1 MAAIGFV
8 LISTNAGKEREVF
21 EMLERMK
28 DIVELHSLFGEYDI
42 IAKIVTDSPNSL
54 NSIVNA
60 KIRTIP
66 NIAATNTLVGIKF

>member
-21 EMLERMK
+21 ERLESMK

>member
-21 EMLERMK
+21 EMLESMK